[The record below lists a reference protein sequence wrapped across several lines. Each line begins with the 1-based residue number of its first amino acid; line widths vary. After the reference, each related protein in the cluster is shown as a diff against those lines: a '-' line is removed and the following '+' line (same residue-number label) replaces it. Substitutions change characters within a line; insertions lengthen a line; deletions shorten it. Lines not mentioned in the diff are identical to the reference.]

1 MSASVPEVQ
10 TQHNANE
17 KTRHNFILTRGL
29 LGDQENFIATQA
41 KSFETPM
48 RKIMTGTL
56 LLLNEF

>member
-1 MSASVPEVQ
+1 MSVNVPEAQ

-17 KTRHNFILTRGL
+17 KTRHNFFLTRRL
-29 LGDQENFIATQA
+29 LKDQVNIIDIS
-41 KSFETPM
+41 KSFDTSM